1 MVGINEKTFDKIGGR
16 VEDLRTANSA
26 GSVCAEQ
33 TVSTSSN
40 LHQIWRETMNKL
52 SSYSHRVSESRDVI
66 AASEFGRWLNFCGLI
81 PLFNAN
87 PQGAPFKVD
96 GALLQWAVNDLIERC
111 NDRFRTNSSDPK
123 MSVDEYE
130 SLHDKV
136 DKMMSNQDTIAGYL
150 AKLFGSSVRS
160 AEDASA
166 MILISGGL
174 DGRLPASGEA
184 DEPALVKSRVA

>member
-1 MVGINEKTFDKIGGR
+1 
-16 VEDLRTANSA
+16 
-26 GSVCAEQ
+26 
-33 TVSTSSN
+33 
-40 LHQIWRETMNKL
+40 MNKL

-66 AASEFGRWLNFCGLI
+66 AASEFARWLNFSGLI

-87 PQGAPFKVD
+87 PQDAPFKVD